1 MLFYILSSLVLL
13 LIFLIAYTDKYSPVI
28 QFNIITGFGFL
39 MLYDETYKEEGKQIT
54 YQLML
59 GILLISLSYTR
70 DVE

>member
-28 QFNIITGFGFL
+28 QFTIVTGFGFL
-39 MLYDETYKEEGKQIT
+39 MLYDETYKEEGKQII

>member
-1 MLFYILSSLVLL
+1 MLFYLLSSLVLL

-28 QFNIITGFGFL
+28 QFTIVTGFGFL
-39 MLYDETYKEEGKQIT
+39 FLYDETYKEEGKQII

-59 GILLISLSYTR
+59 GIVLISLSYTR

>member
-1 MLFYILSSLVLL
+1 MILYILTSFIVLL
-13 LIFLIAYTDKYSPVI
+13 LFLIAYTDKYNPVI

-39 MLYDETYKEEGKQIT
+39 FLYDESYKEKGKQVI

>member
-28 QFNIITGFGFL
+28 QFTIITGFGFL
-39 MLYDETYKEEGKQIT
+39 FLYDEEYKEEGKQVI